1 MDFVVNDMQCAIECK
16 SSQRI
21 RDDHLKGLREL
32 AKDHPEVKMRILVG
46 LEPGKRLTPDGI
58 WILHAEEFTKMLWKG
73 EIFS

>member
-1 MDFVVNDMQCAIECK
+1 
-16 SSQRI
+16 
-21 RDDHLKGLREL
+21 L

-46 LEPGKRLTPDGI
+46 LEPEKRLTPDGI